1 MNHRMIRY
9 IIGSLIQMEAAMFL
23 LPAFTALLYE
33 ETVCIAAFLGS
44 AVLCVIGGQLL
55 IRKETGGWDDLF
67 LGGLCQCGGLLG
79 HAQYL
84 RGHASVFQRLLPQPG
99 GRAF

>member
-55 IRKETGGWDDLF
+55 IRKETGGCDDLF
-67 LGGLCQCGGLLG
+67 VGRLCQRGGLLG
-79 HAQYL
+79 HAEYL
-84 RGHASVFQRLLPQPG
+84 RGDAAVFQRVFPESG
-99 GRAF
+99 GCAV